1 MASLFIQDEM
11 TFWKIG
17 LDAHVPPQKIYLIE
31 QLQTH
36 KKLHEFLKVQKQE
49 LQDVDHV
56 YDDLKFEQ
64 ILGALNLGAE
74 RLPTGDVICSKCQ
87 KSVVDTA
94 GESAPGDIKSQ
105 ILARAKI
112 SIAKHLKET
121 NWREYERTK
130 MEKGAGTAGKKVD
143 AEKQLAE
150 SQFKPKKVI
159 PTHQILGKLQ
169 KTQDKIQKMISQKKR
184 QVLDSALDESGPN
197 SRDMDIIWNS
207 VLGTFNQTFDAEQF
221 RGEEGRLK
229 KIFRDSDILTGIQPW
244 LLYFNMP
251 QSLIDH
257 RLLPKRLVFPSSGR
271 ASRYGFPTTREVVDF
286 FEKR

>member
-87 KSVVDTA
+87 KSVVNTA

-121 NWREYERTK
+121 NRREYERTK
-130 MEKGAGTAGKKVD
+130 MD
-143 AEKQLAE
+143 
-150 SQFKPKKVI
+150 
-159 PTHQILGKLQ
+159 
-169 KTQDKIQKMISQKKR
+169 
-184 QVLDSALDESGPN
+184 
-197 SRDMDIIWNS
+197 
-207 VLGTFNQTFDAEQF
+207 
-221 RGEEGRLK
+221 
-229 KIFRDSDILTGIQPW
+229 
-244 LLYFNMP
+244 
-251 QSLIDH
+251 
-257 RLLPKRLVFPSSGR
+257 
-271 ASRYGFPTTREVVDF
+271 
-286 FEKR
+286 